1 MPAQQSVNGNRH
13 IIKMVEQ
20 NREEEAKKKLQELFK
35 QHNELFLLKINNNG
49 SGKFEPI
56 GIYGQA
62 ETLAAFLQKTHFPT
76 VKIEKLAEV
85 IKEMQSLGRIP
96 LVQRPDISVICQ
108 KTETAAYQPADTMF
122 FITTKQGSVTLHV
135 SRVINPGNMLKSLK
149 ST

>member
-13 IIKMVEQ
+13 IIKMIEQ
-20 NREEEAKKKLQELFK
+20 NQEEEARKNLQKLFE

-49 SGKFEPI
+49 SGKFEPV

-62 ETLAAFLQKTHFPT
+62 ETLAAFLQETHLPT
-76 VKIEKLAEV
+76 VKAEKITEI
-85 IKEMQSLGRIP
+85 IKEMRPLGRIQ
-96 LVQRPDISVICQ
+96 LIQHPDISVICQ
-108 KTETAAYQPADTMF
+108 KTETGAYQPADTMF
-122 FITTKQGSVTLHV
+122 FIATKEGSITLHV